1 MALYIWTFFS
11 YLLERRKVLR
21 RQGRGEN
28 KYLPFATTISTII
41 IPYRNALH
49 SLMFKSNA
57 FVLPTILLA
66 PYRIPG
72 ISMTIFPN
80 ILQWKISGREIWKN
94 FMWTPACLHLDPIIK
109 FFKDFIYLF
118 MRHTEKGRHRQREKQ
133 APYGEPGV
141 EFDPRTPGSQPEL
154 KADAQ
159 PLSHPGAT

>member
-1 MALYIWTFFS
+1 MALYIWTFLS

-66 PYRIPG
+66 PYRVPG

-80 ILQWKISGREIWKN
+80 ILRWKISGREILKN
-94 FMWTPACLHLDPIIK
+94 FMWTPACLHLDPIINFLK
-109 FFKDFIYLF
+109 YSIPAQ
-118 MRHTEKGRHRQREKQ
+118 MRGRYSQSLIAVISDYNQLTSKENSDV
-133 APYGEPGV
+133 P
-141 EFDPRTPGSQPEL
+141 DLSGSVP
-154 KADAQ
+154 DMR
-159 PLSHPGAT
+159 